1 MITGRQIRAARALL
15 DISQDDLANAA
26 GLTKQGIS
34 KIEDGSVQP
43 REGTISDIMRVFDES
58 GIEFTENSGVR
69 LKPQGIEV
77 LTGQKGLQL
86 FFDGVYE
93 YVRQHGGPIVQ
104 FGVEEQKFL
113 THLGSEFSQNY
124 MKRMAEIARDR
135 KDLIVRAIICEGDTN
150 FLASDYNEYR
160 WISKDIFQAVPF
172 YIYGEILA
180 IMDFQTVPAP
190 TIVILKFPAI
200 TDAYRAQFE
209 AFWKIAQKPPSPSG
223 AQLSKKSKER

>member
-15 DISQDDLANAA
+15 DISQDDLARAA

-43 REGTISDIMRVFDES
+43 REGTIADIAKVFDER
-58 GIEFTENSGVR
+58 GIEFTDNSGVR
-69 LKPQGIEV
+69 LKPQGVEV
-77 LTGQKGLQL
+77 LVGQEGLQK
-86 FFDGVYE
+86 FFDGVYD
-93 YVRQHGGPIVQ
+93 YTRRYGGPIVQ

-113 THLGSEFSQNY
+113 THLGAEFSQTY
-124 MKRMAEIARDR
+124 MKRMAEIARE
-135 KDLIVRAIICEGDTN
+135 KNDLIVRAIICEGDTN

-172 YIYGEILA
+172 YIYGDFLA
-180 IMDFQTVPAP
+180 IMDFETIPTP

-200 TDAYRAQFE
+200 TEAYRAQFE
-209 AFWKIAQKPPSPSG
+209 AFWKIAQKPPVLDRDSVT
-223 AQLSKKSKER
+223 KKK